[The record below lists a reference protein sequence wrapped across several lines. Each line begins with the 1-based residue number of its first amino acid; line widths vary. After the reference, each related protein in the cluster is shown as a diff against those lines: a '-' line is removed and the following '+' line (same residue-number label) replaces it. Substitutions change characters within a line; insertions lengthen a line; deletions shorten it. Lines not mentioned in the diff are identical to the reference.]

1 MAKGKGLRK
10 DNSSLKTKRQY
21 SPRYLAVNLLHRVAT
36 AGSYANIALDQL
48 IAQTALTG
56 RDTALLTNLVYGVI
70 QRQLTLDFYL
80 QPFIKKPNRLQDWV
94 KQDLWV
100 AVYQMV
106 YLTKIPD
113 RAIFYEAAEIAKAK
127 NRGAAGFVTA
137 VLHQI
142 QRQGLPDL
150 NKIKSPLQRLSVS
163 ASVPQWLVEKLIDQ
177 LGQVKTSAIL
187 KTINQPPAASLR
199 VNTAVTSVEKVQTQL
214 AALDLP
220 TKVSAL
226 SSVGLVR
233 QGGFLAGT
241 SLFKEGAYTLQDES
255 SMLVASSMRLQPHHQ
270 VLDVCAAPGGKTTH
284 IAALLSKA
292 AGGHVT
298 AFDLYPHKIKLL
310 QQNARRLQVADLISA
325 HVGDARHLDSV
336 VPDQHFDRVLV
347 DAPCSGLGLMRRKPE
362 IKYARQPA
370 DLMNLQQ
377 LQLEIINQ
385 AALKVKPGG
394 ILTYSTCTIVN
405 EENQAVI
412 AQFLQQHPEFTPLPV
427 QTDHPLKVATTPY
440 LKLYPDDYGTD
451 GFFICNLKR
460 KSR

>member
-1 MAKGKGLRK
+1 M
-10 DNSSLKTKRQY
+10 KTKRQH
-21 SPRYLAVNLLHRVAT
+21 SPRYLAVKLLHRVAT
-36 AGSYANIALDQL
+36 AGSYANIALDQML
-48 IAQTALTG
+48 AQTTLPA
-56 RDTALLTNLVYGVI
+56 RDAALLTNLVYGVI

-80 QPFIKKPNRLQDWV
+80 HPFIKKPNRLQDWV
-94 KQDLWV
+94 RQDLRV

-113 RAIFYEAAEIAKAK
+113 RAIFYEAAEIAKVK
-127 NRGAAGFVTA
+127 GNRGAAGLVTA
-137 VLHQI
+137 ILHQM

-150 NKIKSPLQRLSVS
+150 KTIQSPLQRLSVS
-163 ASVPQWLVEKLIDQ
+163 ASVPQWLVAKLIQ
-177 LGQVKTSAIL
+177 QVGQTKTSAIL
-187 KTINQPPAASLR
+187 KQINQPAAASIR
-199 VNTAVTSVEKVQTQL
+199 VNTAVTTVAAVKSQL
-214 AALDLP
+214 AALDLAVKP
-220 TKVSAL
+220 SAL
-226 SSVGLVR
+226 SAVGLVR

-241 SLFKEGAYTLQDES
+241 ALFKEGAYTLQDES

-310 QQNARRLQVADLISA
+310 QQNAQRLQVADLISA
-325 HVGDARHLDSV
+325 QVGDARHLGAAA
-336 VPDQHFDRVLV
+336 PDQHFDRVLV

-362 IKYARQPA
+362 IKYARQSK
-370 DLMNLQQ
+370 DLVNLQH
-377 LQLEIINQ
+377 LQLEILNQ

-412 AQFLQQHPEFTPLPV
+412 EQFLQRHPEFTSIPV
-427 QTDHPLKVATTPY
+427 QTDYPLKVATTPY